1 DHRVR
6 GLPLQALELERATE
20 PDERAGAACAEPEAH
35 VLRRREA
42 REVGRG
48 RRRMEV
54 AELRCERA
62 DDRPLDLARTARL
75 DQLAGDRA
83 EQRLRDGCRTQRP
96 QPAHVLQCLAEHRV
110 AGERAQELGVVVVQA
125 EHETDVLDAR
135 LAVGRDDDR
144 PVRALHGVHALEAL
158 LDADGRPVGAVGDDA
173 GCVAPEPARQAE
185 GVRPLRAELGAD
197 HHPSLEVRSADAA
210 PGRVAGLAAEPGA
223 EARAVPLAPRGRPGV
238 DRHRRRG
245 HERAVR
251 RRLDRQLLRGAVS
264 LAGAGDR
271 RGAHRARRV
280 RRRVPARARGAGRR
294 PRSSVRRRR
303 VRPRLLERRRRARR
317 RRARRAAA
325 VRARAVPGREARV
338 RDDAESLV
346 PARGAHA
353 APVRALAPA
362 GAARA
367 ADPVRRRPRSARA
380 EGARGALSLQ
390 RACTQSRHD
399 ADRGGAGV
407 RIDWRRPVWALHV
420 LIVGLA
426 LHNLVMSELWR
437 AGVRG
442 GALTVISAWKDVLLL
457 IALVLVLP
465 RLRLETR
472 ADWLAFVF
480 GLFVVVY
487 GLLPQSWLG
496 GGATHKGVLYA
507 ARHDLLPVG
516 AYFLG
521 RGL

>member
-1 DHRVR
+1 
-6 GLPLQALELERATE
+6 
-20 PDERAGAACAEPEAH
+20 
-35 VLRRREA
+35 
-42 REVGRG
+42 
-48 RRRMEV
+48 
-54 AELRCERA
+54 
-62 DDRPLDLARTARL
+62 
-75 DQLAGDRA
+75 
-83 EQRLRDGCRTQRP
+83 
-96 QPAHVLQCLAEHRV
+96 
-110 AGERAQELGVVVVQA
+110 
-125 EHETDVLDAR
+125 
-135 LAVGRDDDR
+135 
-144 PVRALHGVHALEAL
+144 
-158 LDADGRPVGAVGDDA
+158 
-173 GCVAPEPARQAE
+173 
-185 GVRPLRAELGAD
+185 
-197 HHPSLEVRSADAA
+197 
-210 PGRVAGLAAEPGA
+210 
-223 EARAVPLAPRGRPGV
+223 
-238 DRHRRRG
+238 
-245 HERAVR
+245 
-251 RRLDRQLLRGAVS
+251 
-264 LAGAGDR
+264 
-271 RGAHRARRV
+271 
-280 RRRVPARARGAGRR
+280 
-294 PRSSVRRRR
+294 
-303 VRPRLLERRRRARR
+303 
-317 RRARRAAA
+317 ARRAAA

-521 RGL
+521 RGLALTGQERSRLCRTVLWTAAGVAAFGLIDVYAVPLSYWRGSAGWFKDQLGLDYGRGVSNLPQNFVYNAGNDVVFRRLTSTFLSPLATAYLLVVALFFIPLRT